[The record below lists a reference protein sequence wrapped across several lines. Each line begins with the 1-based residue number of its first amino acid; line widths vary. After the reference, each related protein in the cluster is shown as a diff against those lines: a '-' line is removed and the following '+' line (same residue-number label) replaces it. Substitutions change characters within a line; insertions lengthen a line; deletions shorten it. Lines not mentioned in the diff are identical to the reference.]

1 MKRFVVLGACAL
13 VMVGCS
19 KLHLRRTPPG
29 PVATA
34 AAAKATGKTPAK
46 ATAAPQPV
54 PETIER
60 VPFRAGVSSATVEK
74 MAREMAQCTGGLGA
88 GLVSEPGPV
97 EVYRMACDNGTVFMA
112 RCEMRQCQPMKR

>member
-1 MKRFVVLGACAL
+1 LKRFVVLGACAL
-13 VMVGCS
+13 LMVGCS

-29 PVATA
+29 AVATA
-34 AAAKATGKTPAK
+34 AAAKAKGT

-54 PETIER
+54 PETVER